1 MAATDSAR
9 VRVERD
15 GPIAHVKLAR
25 PEKLNGLDLPMLRE
39 LVAAVKQIERD
50 RSIRA
55 VVLSGDGDAFSA
67 GLDFGAVAKQP
78 AAVARAFAK
87 VPRLQ
92 KLNLFQRACWA
103 WRELPVPVVAA
114 LHGRC
119 YGGGLQLALACD
131 FRVSTPG
138 CELSVMEAKW
148 GLVPDMTGSVSLREL
163 VPIDVAK
170 RLTMTAEVFSGERAL
185 ALGLVTELAD
195 DPLAAAEELAREV
208 SARSPDAAAS
218 AKRLFH
224 KSWTASERKAFW
236 VETREQAR
244 LLRTENHRRA
254 RKSGGSPDGWRDRK

>member
-1 MAATDSAR
+1 MSAR
-9 VRVERD
+9 VTFD
-15 GPIAHVKLAR
+15 GAGPIAQVRLSR
-25 PEKLNGLDLPMLRE
+25 PDKLNGLDLPMLRE
-39 LVAAVKQIERD
+39 LVDVARRIERD
-50 RSIRA
+50 KSVRA
-55 VVLSGDGDAFSA
+55 VVLSGEGEAFSA
-67 GLDFGAVAKQP
+67 GLDFGSVAKQP

-131 FRVSTPG
+131 FRVSTPT

-148 GLVPDMTGSVSLREL
+148 GLVPDMTGSVTLREL

-185 ALGLVTELAD
+185 RLGLVTELAD
-195 DPLAAAEELAREV
+195 DPLPAAEDLAREV
-208 SARSPDAAAS
+208 SARSPDAVAS
-218 AKRLFH
+218 TKRLFH

-254 RKSGGSPDGWRDRK
+254 RKSGGAPDGWRNRK